1 MKTFI
6 STLLILISLNVCAQ
20 EINFTPNW
28 KKGTKK
34 KILIKSETKKSKKEG
49 KWEIESN
56 EFNASL
62 LIKTVNKDHYIV
74 KVTYDDFF
82 LKSFKNAF
90 DLIGDNPTGQ
100 KKLDLIFKV
109 SKDGKHYELVNW
121 KEAKEVIDVS
131 FTDLSNALDKIVGKD
146 STGVKLF
153 NPFSMLFT
161 QKMIQSV
168 FSTEMEA
175 LLGPYKSSWSTDTVK
190 QSKNEINPF
199 GKGENDSLK
208 VYTVN
213 WIENNK
219 ENIYSLGY
227 QDVFDVEKFEETM
240 KTVMQNMFSG
250 FMKKIAPDT
259 TSEKFIKKKLELDKM
274 LNNMSFNIQKKGSI
288 TFDKKKGFVMS
299 YRSDSN
305 TEGSIMGRPIK
316 SITWSEVTFE

>member
-49 KWEIESN
+49 KWEIESK

-74 KVTYDDFF
+74 KVTYKDFF
-82 LKSFKNAF
+82 LNSFQNAF
-90 DLIGDNPTGQ
+90 DIIGNNPTGQ
-100 KKLDLIFKV
+100 KKLDLLFKV
-109 SKDGKHYELVNW
+109 SKDGRHYELVNW
-121 KEAKEVIDVS
+121 KDAKEVIDVS
-131 FTDLSNALDKIVGKD
+131 FNDLSNALDKVVGKD
-146 STGVKLF
+146 STGLKFF

-161 QKMIQSV
+161 QKMVQSM
-168 FSTEMEA
+168 FSSEMEA
-175 LLGPYKSSWSTDTVK
+175 LLAPYKSSWSTDTVK
-190 QSKNEINPF
+190 QSKNELNPF

-208 VYTVN
+208 VFTIN
-213 WIENNK
+213 WIDKNK
-219 ENIYSLGY
+219 GNTYSLGS
-227 QDVFDVEKFEETM
+227 QDVFDMEKFEEMM
-240 KTVMQNMFSG
+240 KTVMQTMFNG
-250 FMKKIAPDT
+250 FMKITPDT
-259 TSEKFIKKKLELDKM
+259 TSEKFIKKKQELDKM
-274 LNNMSFNIQKKGSI
+274 LNDMSFNIQKKKAI
-288 TFDKKKGFVMS
+288 TFDKKNGFVMS